1 MQFVI
6 TKIQHHRWPSS
17 FARCSLAYILSIWVF
32 QIWLEIWK
40 VPRNSLT
47 LKDFCIVW
55 GFIAISNFSERRVM
69 LQMVSWISHYHLVWT
84 REQGS
89 VVDTLV
95 SINYNSSG
103 PLNNILS
110 TRLCPCS
117 VFRPRTRLRMIQ
129 MTAVFTGGVPDK
141 TCFTGDQM
149 SWLTPE
155 FLEKEVGGT
164 DSIPCGHTRIGLDN
178 ICCQP
183 ILKMRLIETNLVQ
196 NKRIVYSIVLFL
208 SSPSPSPSSV
218 QMNPKSNNEFKM
230 KTKELTQYSHR
241 LHHYHNPNHRTLT
254 PNF

>member
-84 REQGS
+84 REHGS

-103 PLNNILS
+103 PLNNNILS

-117 VFRPRTRLRMIQ
+117 VSIQGPGVLTMIQ

-155 FLEKEVGGT
+155 FLTSKRSCGNWLYTLWTHAYWTWQYLLSTNIENEIDRNQPGT
-164 DSIPCGHTRIGLDN
+164 
-178 ICCQP
+178 
-183 ILKMRLIETNLVQ
+183 K
-196 NKRIVYSIVLFL
+196 
-208 SSPSPSPSSV
+208 
-218 QMNPKSNNEFKM
+218 
-230 KTKELTQYSHR
+230 
-241 LHHYHNPNHRTLT
+241 
-254 PNF
+254 